1 MFGLF
6 LWKIKKGYY
15 NYQSFSENCKK
26 SNRKPN
32 EIWIDKG
39 REFYNNSMKSELE
52 KNDIETYSAHNEGKS
67 AVAERLIRALK
78 NNIYKYMNSV
88 SKNVY
93 IDKLDKLNVVNKCN
107 NTHHSTNWSE
117 EVFVIKK
124 SKNNVLWAYI
134 ISDLKREEIVGTF
147 YKKELQKTNQKEA
160 RVEKVIKKK
169 GNKVYV
175 KWKGDDSSFDSWIDK
190 KDIV

>member
-1 MFGLF
+1 
-6 LWKIKKGYY
+6 
-15 NYQSFSENCKK
+15 
-26 SNRKPN
+26 
-32 EIWIDKG
+32 
-39 REFYNNSMKSELE
+39 MKSELE

-117 EVFVIKK
+117 EVSVIKK

-147 YKKELQKTNQKEA
+147 YKKELQK
-160 RVEKVIKKK
+160 
-169 GNKVYV
+169 NKS
-175 KWKGDDSSFDSWIDK
+175 KRG
-190 KDIV
+190 